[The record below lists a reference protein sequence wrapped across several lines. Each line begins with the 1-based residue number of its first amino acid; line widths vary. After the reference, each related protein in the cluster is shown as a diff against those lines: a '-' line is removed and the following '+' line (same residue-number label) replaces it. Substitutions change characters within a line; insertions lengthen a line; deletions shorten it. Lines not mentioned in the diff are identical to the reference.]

1 MTEAN
6 EHETQ
11 LVTNFLEKAKTLVPG
26 VKIRYVERVL
36 ELGEPGLRVGLA
48 LPEGVSLLGDEAF
61 TIDDM
66 AEKFS
71 EAQKYRVTANMTPVA
86 GTGDLLT
93 ITSIAKSDC
102 SDDAVV
108 AVPSLIASAAIGS
121 ASPVKKNSSDKGGKG
136 GGTLS
141 VDNSTPIALIVVALL
156 IAVPTAWNYFRAPAK
171 QAPYLATSPGPENPL
186 TNPDNPYT
194 KASPPPDEGQEREI
208 GEISTELERKLGKLQ
223 MKLIMQGKKAE
234 AERVGKTREKIM
246 SAIEELGDTKNGDK

>member
-6 EHETQ
+6 EHEKQ
-11 LVTNFLEKAKTLVPG
+11 LVSNFLEKAKTLVPG

-36 ELGEPGLRVGLA
+36 ELGEPGLRIGLA
-48 LPEGVSLLGDEAF
+48 LPEGVSLLGNEAF

-102 SDDAVV
+102 SEDAVV
-108 AVPSLIASAAIGS
+108 AVPALIATAAISS

-156 IAVPTAWNYFRAPAK
+156 IAVPTAWNYFRAPAN
-171 QAPYLATSPGPENPL
+171 QSPYLATSPGPDI
-186 TNPDNPYT
+186 PDI
-194 KASPPPDEGQEREI
+194 KASPPPDEGQERDI
-208 GEISTELERKLGKLQ
+208 GEISTELEKKLGQLQ

-234 AERVGKTREKIM
+234 ADRVGKTREKIM
-246 SAIEELGDTKNGDK
+246 SAIEELGDTKSGDK

>member
-6 EHETQ
+6 DRETQ

-26 VKIRYVERVL
+26 VKLRYVERVV
-36 ELGEPGLRVGLA
+36 EFGEPGLRVGLA

-86 GTGDLLT
+86 GTGDLLS

-102 SDDAVV
+102 SEDAVV
-108 AVPSLIASAAIGS
+108 AVPALVATASINS

-136 GGTLS
+136 GATLS

-156 IAVPTAWNYFRAPAK
+156 IAVPTAWNYFRAPAN
-171 QAPYLATSPGPENPL
+171 QAPYLATSPGPD
-186 TNPDNPYT
+186 NPDI
-194 KASPPPDEGQEREI
+194 KASPPPDQGEERDI
-208 GEISTELERKLGKLQ
+208 GEISSELEKKLGQLQ
-223 MKLIMQGKKAE
+223 MKLIMHGKKAE
-234 AERVGKTREKIM
+234 AEKVGKTREKIM
-246 SAIEELGDTKNGDK
+246 SAIEELGDSKYGDK

>member
-6 EHETQ
+6 EHETK
-11 LVTNFLEKAKTLVPG
+11 LVTSFLEKAKTLVPG

-71 EAQKYRVTANMTPVA
+71 EAQKYRVTASMTPVA

-93 ITSIAKSDC
+93 ITSIAKSDY
-102 SDDAVV
+102 SEDAVI
-108 AVPSLIASAAIGS
+108 AVPAQIAAVSIESSAPA
-121 ASPVKKNSSDKGGKG
+121 KKNSSDKGGKG

-156 IAVPTAWNYFRAPAK
+156 IAVPTAWNYFRAPVN
-171 QAPYLATSPGPENPL
+171 QSPYLATSPGPENP
-186 TNPDNPYT
+186 DI
-194 KASPPPDEGQEREI
+194 KASPPPDEGQERDI
-208 GEISTELERKLGKLQ
+208 GEVSSELEKKLGQLQ

-234 AERVGKTREKIM
+234 AEKVGKTREKIM
-246 SAIEELGDTKNGDK
+246 SAMEELGDTKNGDK